1 MSDDPLS
8 TPALANGTAS
18 SPLPPP
24 TSPSTLLRFA
34 IPKGR
39 MKDNVLKLLSDAG
52 IDIAISDRGYRPT
65 ISLPSYDIKLL
76 KPQNIIEMLHAGSRD
91 VGFGGADWVEELK
104 AHNLVDLLDTK
115 LDPVR
120 VVAAGPSHEM
130 LEDAIAQNKH
140 VTIASEYEGLTRD
153 WIKRKG
159 LNATFVRAYGATES
173 FPPEDADLIVD
184 NTATGSTLRAN
195 NLVILDT
202 VFTSSTRLYAN
213 GDALKDA
220 SKKKMIDDL
229 VVLLSSVLLAR
240 QKVMVL
246 FNITESVMRGGLIE
260 QLPCMRAPTVTSLQ
274 GGAGYAVSV
283 CVAREECVRLLPKLK
298 EAGAMDI
305 IVTKVDQIV
314 V

>member
-1 MSDDPLS
+1 
-8 TPALANGTAS
+8 
-18 SPLPPP
+18 
-24 TSPSTLLRFA
+24 
-34 IPKGR
+34 
-39 MKDNVLKLLSDAG
+39 MKDNVMKLLTDAG
-52 IDIAISDRGYRPT
+52 INIAISDRGYRPT
-65 ISLPSYDIKLL
+65 ISLPNYDIKLL

-91 VGFGGADWVEELK
+91 VGFGGSDWVEELK
-104 AHNLVDLLDTK
+104 AHNLVDMLDTK

-120 VVAAGPSHEM
+120 VVAAGPSIDM
-130 LEDAIAQNKH
+130 LNDVIKQNKH

-153 WIKRKG
+153 WIKRKN

-213 GDALKDA
+213 SDALKDP

-229 VVLLSSVLLAR
+229 VVLLKSVLLAR
-240 QKVMVL
+240 AKVMVL
-246 FNITESVMRGGLIE
+246 FNISEQVMNSGIVNT
-260 QLPCMRAPTVTSLQ
+260 LPCMRAPTVTSLQ

-283 CVAREECVRLLPKLK
+283 CVAREECVVLLPKLK

-305 IVTKVDQIV
+305 IVTKVEQIV